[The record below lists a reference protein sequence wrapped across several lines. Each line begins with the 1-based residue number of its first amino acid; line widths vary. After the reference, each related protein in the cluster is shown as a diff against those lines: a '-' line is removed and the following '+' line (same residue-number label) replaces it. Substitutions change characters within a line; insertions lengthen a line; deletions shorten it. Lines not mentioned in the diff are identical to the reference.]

1 MLLYYP
7 TKYLY
12 WINKASQHSTCP
24 NRTMLMLQA
33 STAVQYFS
41 LTWLIL
47 LYSQQGERKHV
58 SFANPSTLQKHLAG
72 KNQSIGLLSFRM
84 LLKTA
89 ITWLCFCLFSSPNCS
104 RVATER
110 KKRWFSYTAR
120 YSGTLL
126 SPLHGGRS
134 TKSPTNDLQILS
146 IFYQAF
152 SEFSLCFSC
161 HKKHRTVKRIVL
173 DSSKACCSPCKQ
185 GLASMLL
192 GNIFQIQTPG
202 CYHIYEQDSSVLH
215 TN

>member
-1 MLLYYP
+1 
-7 TKYLY
+7 
-12 WINKASQHSTCP
+12 
-24 NRTMLMLQA
+24 MLQA

-58 SFANPSTLQKHLAG
+58 SFANPSTLQKHSAG
-72 KNQSIGLLSFRM
+72 KNQSIGILSFRM
-84 LLKTA
+84 LLKTV

-134 TKSPTNDLQILS
+134 TKSPTNDLQIIS

-173 DSSKACCSPCKQ
+173 DSSKTCWSPMQARPCKRAFRKQ
-185 GLASMLL
+185 LPNQDTRLL
-192 GNIFQIQTPG
+192 P
-202 CYHIYEQDSSVLH
+202 HIWARFISSTYKLNVLPSDTRGIH
-215 TN
+215 AFFKRRGKI